1 MSPANT
7 TRRTALRGA
16 VAGAAAA
23 GALGAAA
30 ASVAAYFARRV
41 VTPDLE
47 RADDVEV
54 LAVGKDSVTL
64 RADPE
69 TRAPGRYGLWLDGG
83 RGHARLG
90 DVVNHDEHAGTVE
103 RALLGVD
110 GGRLRAGRAR
120 WNQYFYAGDP
130 TTALGLAHTD
140 VEVASEL
147 GPMPGWLVPAAGW
160 APGGDAGRRRWAILV
175 HGRGATREECL
186 RALPVLH
193 RIGFSCLVVSY
204 RNDRGAPRSRGGR
217 YHLGDHEWLDVEAAV
232 LHAADAGAEEI
243 VLVGWSMGAAIA
255 LQLVSRSWTADRVR
269 ALVLDAPVID
279 WRSVLSH
286 HARLNRVP
294 GPVGRLGQAMLSHP
308 WGWRLA
314 GVEAPVDLDGM
325 DWVTRAA
332 ELQVPVLVLH
342 SEDDEFVPCEP
353 SRLLAATR
361 PDLVTYVPSRG
372 ARHTKEWNVD
382 PDGWDAAV
390 ARFLLG
396 L

>member
-1 MSPANT
+1 MTEPPSPGAAV
-7 TRRTALRGA
+7 RRAAWRGA

-23 GALGAAA
+23 GAVGAAA
-30 ASVAAYFARRV
+30 ASAAAYFARRV

-47 RADDVEV
+47 RSDDVEV
-54 LAVGKDSVTL
+54 LAVGTGTVTL
-64 RADPE
+64 RADEE
-69 TRAPGRYGLWLDGG
+69 TCAPGRYGLWLDGG

-90 DVVNHDEHAGTVE
+90 EVVQHDVRAGTVE
-103 RALLGVD
+103 RAVLGVD
-110 GGRLRAGRAR
+110 AGRLRTGAAR
-120 WNQYFYAGDP
+120 WNQYFYTGDP
-130 TTALGLAHTD
+130 GSALGLEHSDIEIATP
-140 VEVASEL
+140 L
-147 GPMPGWLVPAAGW
+147 GPMPAWLVPAAG
-160 APGGDAGRRRWAILV
+160 AEGRGRWAVLV

-193 RIGFSCLVVSY
+193 RIGYTCLVVSY
-204 RNDRGAPRSRGGR
+204 RNDRGAPRSRAGR

-232 LHAADAGAEEI
+232 VHAVEQGAGE
-243 VLVGWSMGAAIA
+243 VVFVGWSMGAAIA
-255 LQLVSRSWTADRVR
+255 LQVANRSWTADRIR
-269 ALVLDAPVID
+269 GLVLDAPVID

-286 HARLNRVP
+286 HARLNRLP
-294 GPVGRLGQAMLSHP
+294 PPVGRLGQAMLAHP

-314 GVEAPVDLDGM
+314 GVDAPVDLDGM

-332 ELQVPVLVLH
+332 DLRVPVLVLH
-342 SEDDEFVPCEP
+342 SEDDETVPCRP
-353 SRLLAATR
+353 SRLLADAR
-361 PDLVTYVPSRG
+361 PDLVTFVPSRG